1 MAAFSDKIWSWKQ
14 SSKPMNFET
23 IIVTAISTVSLAKK
37 IAATFLENLEKHT
50 SLLNR
55 ESTLSRNETLEILYS
70 RSSSF
75 SKPTYTDL
83 LRRDTSF
90 ILIGGL

>member
-1 MAAFSDKIWSWKQ
+1 M
-14 SSKPMNFET
+14 
-23 IIVTAISTVSLAKK
+23 TAISIVLLAKK
-37 IAATFLENLEKHT
+37 IAATFLENFEKHT

-55 ESTLSRNETLEILYS
+55 ESTLSRNKTLEILYS

-83 LRRDTSF
+83 LRLGTSF

>member
-1 MAAFSDKIWSWKQ
+1 M
-14 SSKPMNFET
+14 
-23 IIVTAISTVSLAKK
+23 TAISIVLLAKK
-37 IAATFLENLEKHT
+37 IAATFLENFEKHT

-55 ESTLSRNETLEILYS
+55 ESSLSRNKTLEILYS

-83 LRRDTSF
+83 LRLGTSF

>member
-1 MAAFSDKIWSWKQ
+1 
-14 SSKPMNFET
+14 MNFET
-23 IIVTAISTVSLAKK
+23 IIVTAISIVSLAKK

-83 LRRDTSF
+83 QRRGTSL

>member
-14 SSKPMNFET
+14 SSKLMNFET
-23 IIVTAISTVSLAKK
+23 IIVTAISIVSLAKK

-75 SKPTYTDL
+75 S
-83 LRRDTSF
+83 
-90 ILIGGL
+90 

>member
-1 MAAFSDKIWSWKQ
+1 
-14 SSKPMNFET
+14 MNFET
-23 IIVTAISTVSLAKK
+23 IIVTAISIVSLAKK
-37 IAATFLENLEKHT
+37 IAATFLENLGKHT

-83 LRRDTSF
+83 QRRGTSF

>member
-1 MAAFSDKIWSWKQ
+1 
-14 SSKPMNFET
+14 MNFET
-23 IIVTAISTVSLAKK
+23 IIVTAISIVSLAKK

-83 LRRDTSF
+83 QRRGTSF

>member
-1 MAAFSDKIWSWKQ
+1 
-14 SSKPMNFET
+14 MNFET
-23 IIVTAISTVSLAKK
+23 IIVTAISIVSLAKK

-75 SKPTYTDL
+75 SKPTCTDL
-83 LRRDTSF
+83 LRRGTSF

>member
-1 MAAFSDKIWSWKQ
+1 
-14 SSKPMNFET
+14 MNFET
-23 IIVTAISTVSLAKK
+23 IIVTAISIVSLAKK

-75 SKPTYTDL
+75 SKPTYPDL
-83 LRRDTSF
+83 LRRGTSF

>member
-1 MAAFSDKIWSWKQ
+1 M
-14 SSKPMNFET
+14 
-23 IIVTAISTVSLAKK
+23 TAISIVLLAKK
-37 IAATFLENLEKHT
+37 IAATFLENFEKHT

-55 ESTLSRNETLEILYS
+55 ESTLSRNKTLEILYS

-83 LRRDTSF
+83 LRRGTSF
-90 ILIGGL
+90 TLIGGL